1 MIITTGIAWVITLS
15 NNLNSFAQYATVNL
29 LKTKYFASSF
39 IKKYSFQLTILISEL
54 FCYLCQTALA
64 RQIDVFC

>member
-15 NNLNSFAQYATVNL
+15 NNLNSFAQYATVKL
-29 LKTKYFASSF
+29 HQA
-39 IKKYSFQLTILISEL
+39 KKYSFQLTTLISKL